1 MILLLNN
8 VLIPRIIR
16 WIRKFM
22 VNYRLRLL
30 FLVAA
35 FIVMILGISTLDSDI
50 ETLSRIRTDIVVNQ
64 VGYLPQWQKTALL
77 INNSQENTQ
86 IKLINVDTRKSVA
99 TLTTSSEI
107 QDQETGDRLTELDF
121 SELTEPGKYYLKQG
135 KLKSSPFKIGNDIYQ
150 QPLITLLRSFYLQRC
165 GVEIDDPITGVS
177 HAPCHLKDGAIAH
190 QHQDFQA
197 GEQVSAD
204 GGWHNGGGYSK
215 YVATTTVSIARLLT
229 LYQQQPDL
237 FPDGQLSIPES
248 GNGVSDLLDEMQFG
262 LDWLLKMQRAD
273 GAVYRKLAGQK
284 WPVAIA
290 PDEDTQPRYIYG
302 ISTPETAKFAAVMA
316 IASRTYQSIDS
327 PQAAKYL
334 SAAELA
340 WQYLQSQ
347 PEMKVDWVEGD
358 DNGSDPYLASELNT
372 EKSLQTDIDDRLW
385 AAVELYITSG
395 KLDYADY
402 FAANL
407 EQTEYTSFSW
417 KNPVPLAL
425 INYLQQDRQPTSEEL
440 IAKIK
445 TKIQQRADLVLAK
458 VKTSAYDIANDNF
471 IWNSNRMTVE
481 EGITLTQAY
490 QLTQN
495 QDYLAAAINQ
505 LNYILGRNHFNQTF
519 ITGIGANPVKQ
530 INHPFIIGKKINLP
544 GLAVGGPN
552 GAATDG
558 FAPKNK
564 GQLSYID
571 DKRSYTTNQYAIDN
585 NASLISLLVNLMTN

>member
-1 MILLLNN
+1 MANYGF
-8 VLIPRIIR
+8 RI
-16 WIRKFM
+16 
-22 VNYRLRLL
+22 L
-30 FLVAA
+30 FLAA
-35 FIVMILGISTLDSDI
+35 TFIVMILGISALDSDI
-50 ETLSRIRTDIVVNQ
+50 ETLLKIRTEIVVNQ
-64 VGYLPQWQKTALL
+64 VGYLPQWQKTALI
-77 INNSQENTQ
+77 INNSDPNAKIQ
-86 IKLINVDTRKSVA
+86 LINSATKKSVT
-99 TLTTSSEI
+99 TLTASSEI
-107 QDQETGDRLTELDF
+107 QDKETGDRLTELDF
-121 SELTEPGKYYLKQG
+121 SEFTKPGKYYVKQG
-135 KLKSSPFKIGNDIYQ
+135 KLKSPPFKIGNDIYQ
-150 QPLITLLRSFYLQRC
+150 QSLITLLRSFYLQRC

-177 HAPCHLKDGAIAH
+177 HLPCHLKDGAIAH
-190 QHQDFQA
+190 QHQDFKL
-197 GEQVSAD
+197 GEQVSAV

-215 YVATTTVSIARLLT
+215 YVATTTVSIARLLS
-229 LYQQQPDL
+229 LYQQQPLL

-284 WPVAIA
+284 WPIAIA
-290 PDEDTQPRYIYG
+290 PDEDTQPRFLYG

-316 IASRTYQSIDS
+316 IASRTYQSINTQ
-327 PQAAKYL
+327 QATKYL
-334 SAAELA
+334 NAAELA

-358 DNGSDPYLASELNT
+358 DNGSDSYLASELNT
-372 EKSLQTDIDDRLW
+372 EESLQTDIDDRLW

-395 KLDYADY
+395 KLNYADY

-407 EQTEYTSFSW
+407 EKTEYTSFSW

-425 INYLQQDRQPTSEEL
+425 INYLQQDQQPTSKEL

-445 TKIQQRADLVLAK
+445 TKIQQRADFVLAK
-458 VKTSAYDIANDNF
+458 VQQSAYHIANDNF

-481 EGITLTQAY
+481 EGITLIHTY

-495 QDYLAAAINQ
+495 KDYLTAAINQ
-505 LNYILGRNHFNQTF
+505 LDYILGRNHFNQTF
-519 ITGIGANPVKQ
+519 VTGIGTNPVKQ
-530 INHPFIIGKKINLP
+530 INHPFIIGKNISIP

-552 GAATDG
+552 SDATDG
-558 FAPKNK
+558 FVPRNK

-585 NASLISLLVNLMTN
+585 NASLISLLVNLTMPKSTTEANSKLLSF

>member
-1 MILLLNN
+1 MA
-8 VLIPRIIR
+8 
-16 WIRKFM
+16 
-22 VNYRLRLL
+22 NYRFRIL
-30 FLVAA
+30 FLAA
-35 FIVMILGISTLDSDI
+35 TLIVMILGISALDSDI
-50 ETLSRIRTDIVVNQ
+50 ETLLKIRTKIVVNQ
-64 VGYLPQWQKTALL
+64 VGYLPRWQKTALL
-77 INNSQENTQ
+77 INNSAPTAQ
-86 IKLINVDTRKSVA
+86 IKLINSATKKSVA

-107 QDQETGDRLTELDF
+107 KDQETGDRLTELDF
-121 SELTEPGKYYLKQG
+121 SELTEPGKYYLTQG

-165 GVEIDDPITGVS
+165 GIEIDDPITGVS
-177 HAPCHLKDGAIAH
+177 HPPCHLKDGAIAH
-190 QHQDFQA
+190 QDQDFQA
-197 GEQVSAD
+197 GDTVAAV

-262 LDWLLKMQRAD
+262 LDWLLKMQRTD

-284 WPVAIA
+284 WPIAIA
-290 PDEDTQPRYIYG
+290 PNEDTQPRYLYG

-316 IASRTYQSIDS
+316 IASRTYQSIN
-327 PQAAKYL
+327 PTQAAKYL
-334 SAAELA
+334 KGAELA
-340 WQYLQSQ
+340 WQYLQTQ

-358 DNGSDPYLASELNT
+358 DNGSDSYLASELNT
-372 EKSLQTDIDDRLW
+372 EASLQTDIDDRLW
-385 AAVELYITSG
+385 AAVELYIASG

-417 KNPVPLAL
+417 KNSVPLAL
-425 INYLQQDRQPTSEEL
+425 MDYLQQDEQPTSEEL

-458 VKTSAYDIANDNF
+458 VQTSAYQIANDNF
-471 IWNSNRMTVE
+471 IWNSNRMTIE
-481 EGITLTQAY
+481 EGITLIHAY

-495 QDYLAAAINQ
+495 QDYLTAAINQ
-505 LNYILGRNHFNQTF
+505 LNYILGLNHFNQTF
-519 ITGIGANPVKQ
+519 ITGIGTNPVQQ
-530 INHPFIIGKKINLP
+530 INHPFIIGKQVSIP
-544 GLAVGGPN
+544 GLTVGGPN
-552 GAATDG
+552 ANATDG

-585 NASLISLLVNLMTN
+585 NASLISLLVNLNRI